1 MLRRRIKIAGAVF
14 FFSVT
19 ALVLGALAYLQ
30 GEHFASIVKQ
40 LISDRAPTQLGVN
53 GDFSTIKLH
62 YFPPGIGILNPK
74 VRVSPDNVASIP
86 VEATIDA
93 EEVWLTF
100 APLQMLSGTLTID
113 NIVIREGGVVARL
126 NKDALQPKRSKRKK
140 PSTFSFRELF
150 DVEVERVTLLN
161 TSLSLSTLER
171 ESKSIASGVVGRLEI
186 AKRNSSVPAFL
197 LEAEIQAV
205 QLPLSQWFTKFRDL
219 IVYRTSFSAEFSE
232 EGLTSREFEL
242 VLQGATVGGAAKITG
257 NLLDSAASPELDFQI
272 KGSADLGLASGYFG
286 LSDVSG
292 KVSAAVEGR
301 SKLYSVDSTLIAKAM
316 LNGASL
322 EYQGIKADHF
332 EASALLD
339 LVRQELREVQFSAAD
354 VENPKVQNGV
364 RLRAGRLPL
373 SFSGDLEA
381 QVELDQARL
390 HWLLGPLA
398 QEVTKFTTD
407 LTGKILLSGNGV
419 SKNSVG
425 YWQIRPDLT
434 LTNLKLGSVLN
445 VPDAIKLKGPVQFS
459 KAGVTLQDV
468 SVSRG
473 AIGLVVNGAVGK
485 EGFDLNSLGNV
496 DLRDLGPLIGTPLL
510 GTGKLN
516 LSVRGPS
523 SRVVLDFD
531 ANLKA
536 ANYLGLNL
544 GDLEGNVKVDLG
556 LDEVSFHNLRSKFG
570 RTFYTV
576 KEGKIDISGG
586 DDLNIPIRIQDGR
599 AEEVAVILDRLV
611 SKLEWYPRTLKGQI
625 SGDVLIHGKIDLP
638 QLKVDAD
645 LQGTDWS
652 WKSEKFRRVQ
662 GRFSLENR
670 IYSLKNLVATKTTGE
685 FSGNVSFDSKSDE
698 ISWSLDTKGLSLKDV
713 DAVDRLDVPARAQIS
728 VNSWGK
734 GRISNVESKTDIRV
748 SSTLFRGEDLA
759 DSGLRIETSD
769 YLIRSQLRIFGD
781 QVEGSLRY
789 ATLDQQPSQFNLAFR
804 QFDFSPL
811 ILILNPKLVDDSE
824 LRGTMSGGLNLE
836 FLTNRGEFARGKVEL
851 DQYLIAKKGF
861 KLELAT
867 PVKVP
872 VQLGFFNIPPT
883 TFRSEG
889 NTLTLTGTGN
899 RGQID
904 ARLSGA
910 VDLRLLEFVSGAIA
924 ESSGKALVQ
933 LRGTGTI
940 KAPDV
945 SGVVDIKSERF
956 LLGFIQSPV
965 ESLSGEVKIQGN
977 KILADRLRGDFG
989 GAAVYVQSK
998 ITTHA
1003 DAWPEIM
1010 LRVMLGENRIQMKP
1024 LESIQPKGYILIE
1037 GTEPPYKVGGSI
1049 RLDGAVF
1056 TKSFGG
1062 NDTSGAD
1069 GDRFSPDSN
1078 ERGTGTTS
1086 TFVLDLPV
1094 SFEKGF
1100 WVRNEILDAEFR
1112 GQVTVKGEPGNP
1124 GLIGDMELIQGKILF
1139 KDRPFKL
1146 EATRVD
1152 FTSPYAIEPA
1162 FSASAVTE
1170 ISNHKLR
1177 LLAQGVGAKFKAE
1190 LSSVPFLPEPEI
1202 YSLLSSGFTTKDV
1215 GRFRGGDRTYVNQG
1229 EAASLVLHQ
1238 LEFSRDVEKR
1248 TGFAFEFGEAFDN
1261 QKAVSAF
1268 NPRAAQQNVAAP
1280 KVTVRRRLG
1289 RNLDLSF
1296 GSTVGVGTQTAR
1308 EVNAAYRLN
1317 SAVSV
1322 LGVWTAFEG
1331 VNNRDAR
1338 TSYGIDFRVD
1348 KRFK

>member
-14 FFSVT
+14 FVSVT

-30 GEHFASIVKQ
+30 SEHFASVVKR

-62 YFPPGIGILNPK
+62 YFPPGIGVLNPK

-86 VEATIDA
+86 VEANIDA

-126 NKDALQPKRSKRKK
+126 NKDAIQPKRSKRKK
-140 PSTFSFRELF
+140 QSSFSFRELF

-161 TSLSLSTLER
+161 TSLSLSTLEA
-171 ESKSIASGVVGRLEI
+171 ESKPIASGVVGRLEVT
-186 AKRNSSVPAFL
+186 KRNSNVPAFL
-197 LEAEIQAV
+197 LDAELQAV
-205 QLPLSQWFTKFRDL
+205 QLPLHQWIPKLQDL
-219 IVYRTSFSAEFSE
+219 MVYRTTFNAEFSE
-232 EGLTSREFEL
+232 EGLDSRNFEV
-242 VLQGATVGGAAKITG
+242 VLQGLTVGGSAKISG
-257 NLLDSAASPELDFQI
+257 NLLDTAANPDLDFQI
-272 KGSADLGLASGYFG
+272 KAQADLDLASDYFRLPG
-286 LSDVSG
+286 VFG
-292 KVSAAVEGR
+292 NVSAAVEGR
-301 SKLYSVDSTLIAKAM
+301 AKLFSVESTLVAKAM
-316 LNGASL
+316 LNGESL
-322 EYQGIKADHF
+322 EYQGIKANHL

-339 LVRQELREVQFSAAD
+339 LMKQELREIQVSAAD
-354 VENPKVQNGV
+354 AENPKVKAGI
-364 RLRAGRLPL
+364 RIRAGRLPL

-390 HWLLGPLA
+390 HWLLGPLSE
-398 QEVTKFTTD
+398 EVTKFTTD
-407 LTGKILLSGNGV
+407 LTGKISLLGNGV
-419 SKNSVG
+419 NKKSIGV
-425 YWQIRPDLT
+425 WQLKPDLR
-434 LTNLKLGSVLN
+434 LTALKLGSVLN
-445 VPDAIKLKGPVQFS
+445 VPEEIKLKGPMQFS
-459 KAGVTLQDV
+459 KSGLTLKDV

-473 AIGLVVNGAVGK
+473 GIALTAEGGVGK
-485 EGFDLNSLGNV
+485 EGFDLSAVGAV
-496 DLRDLGPLIGTPLL
+496 DLKDLGPLIGTPLL
-510 GTGKLN
+510 GVGSLN

-531 ANLKA
+531 ADLKQ
-536 ANYLGLNL
+536 ANYLGLNF
-544 GDLEGNVKVDLG
+544 GDLQGKVRVDLG
-556 LDEVSFHNLRSKFG
+556 LDEVSFHELRAKAE

-586 DDLNIPIRIQDGR
+586 DDLNIPVHIHDGR
-599 AEEVAVILDRLV
+599 VEEVVRILDRLV
-611 SKLEWYPRTLKGQI
+611 SQLDWYPRTLKGQI
-625 SGDVLIHGKIDLP
+625 SGDVLIHGKLDLP
-638 QLKVDAD
+638 KLKVDAD
-645 LQGTDWS
+645 LHGTDWN
-652 WKSEKFRRVQ
+652 WKNEKFRRVH
-662 GRFSLENR
+662 GKFSLDNR
-670 IYSLKNLVATKTTGE
+670 IYSLRNVIATKTTGE
-685 FSGNVSFDSKSDE
+685 LSGNVAFDSKTDE
-698 ISWSLDTKGLSLKDV
+698 INWALDTKGLSLKDV

-728 VNSWGK
+728 CTSRGN
-734 GRISNVESKTDIRV
+734 GRISNVESKTDIRIT
-748 SSTLFRGEDLA
+748 STLFRGEDLA
-759 DSGLRIETSD
+759 DSGLKIETSEH
-769 YLIRSQLRIFGD
+769 LVRSQLKIFGD

-789 ATLDQQPSQFNLAFR
+789 STLDQQPSQFNLAFR
-804 QFDFSPL
+804 QFDFAPL
-811 ILILNPKLVDDSE
+811 LLILNPKLVDDPD
-824 LRGTMSGGLNLE
+824 LRGTMSGGVNLE
-836 FLTNRGEFARGKVEL
+836 FLTNKGEFARGKVEL
-851 DQYLIAKKGF
+851 DQYLIAKKGIR
-861 KLELAT
+861 LELSSPA
-867 PVKVP
+867 KVP
-872 VQLGFFNIPPT
+872 VQLGFFSIPPT
-883 TFRSEG
+883 TFKSEG
-889 NTLTLTGTGN
+889 NALTLTGTGN

-904 ARLSGA
+904 ARLSGS
-910 VDLRLLEFVSGAIA
+910 VDLRIAEFVSSSIA
-924 ESSGKALVQ
+924 ESTGRGLVQ
-933 LRGTGTI
+933 LRGTGSI
-940 KAPDV
+940 KSPEI
-945 SGVVDIKSERF
+945 SGVIDLKSDRF
-956 LLGFIQSPV
+956 LLGFIQSPI
-965 ESLSGEVKIQGN
+965 ESLSGEVKVQGN
-977 KILADRLRGDFG
+977 RIQADRLRGDFG
-989 GAAVYVQSK
+989 GAPVYLQSR

-1024 LESIQPKGYILIE
+1024 LEAIQPKGFILIE
-1037 GTEPPYKVGGSI
+1037 GMEPPYKVGGNI

-1056 TKSFGG
+1056 AKSFGG
-1062 NDTSGAD
+1062 NDASGAD
-1069 GDRFSPDSN
+1069 GDRFSPNSN
-1078 ERGTGTTS
+1078 ERGKGTTS

-1112 GQVTVKGEPGNP
+1112 GQVTVKGEPSNP
-1124 GLIGDMELIQGKILF
+1124 GLIGEMELIQGKILF

-1146 EATRVD
+1146 ESTRVD
-1152 FTSPYAIEPA
+1152 FTSPYAIEPT

-1190 LSSVPFLPEPEI
+1190 LSSTPFLPEPEI

-1317 SAVSV
+1317 SALSV